1 MDDGK
6 NIDTTERVRRFLARA
21 YTRSMLPYLAVGL
34 LLVVAIIIGG
44 HEIKHHIIAI
54 EAWITQLG
62 PWGVLAF
69 IGLFILATTFL
80 LPDTLLC
87 IVAGGLFGM
96 RWGAA
101 AVVTGSLLAAAIQ
114 FAFAQQLLRSRI
126 QRTLAA
132 IQRAVS
138 RDEFRLQL
146 LLRLMPH
153 MAQPQ
158 TNLRNTGRR

>member
-1 MDDGK
+1 
-6 NIDTTERVRRFLARA
+6 
-21 YTRSMLPYLAVGL
+21 
-34 LLVVAIIIGG
+34 
-44 HEIKHHIIAI
+44 
-54 EAWITQLG
+54 
-62 PWGVLAF
+62 
-69 IGLFILATTFL
+69 
-80 LPDTLLC
+80 PDTLLC